1 MYKIF
6 DILSKILYNSSKHKI
21 MSMKEI
27 YYLGNTL
34 KQLKLFN
41 DQIKEKIAYQL
52 DRLKHSLLPNDWK
65 PMKSIGNGVNEIR
78 IHGITEVRVI
88 YIAKLVDGI

>member
-1 MYKIF
+1 
-6 DILSKILYNSSKHKI
+6 